1 MRFMLVALAVL
12 AIGYIAVG
20 ICMYVFQ
27 RSLIYQPDRKHIS
40 PDDAGLKGASEEI
53 LSAPDGARLVA
64 WWAKAKPGSPTLL
77 YLHGNAGHLAERA
90 ERIKTFQAH
99 GFGVLMLAY
108 RSFSGSTGSP
118 SETTNVADAVLA
130 YDFLAAK
137 GLGERDIVLFGESL
151 GTGVAV
157 QVAQARPAAG
167 MVLDSPY
174 TSLAAAGQFHYPW
187 LPVLWLMTD
196 RYDTLSRI
204 GTLHL
209 PLLILHG
216 EADEVV
222 PVAMGRTVFAA
233 ANEPKKLITFPG
245 APHIHHAHLGSL
257 ERVREFV
264 EALNR

>member
-1 MRFMLVALAVL
+1 MRFLLVALAVI
-12 AIGYIAVG
+12 AIGYIVAG
-20 ICMYVFQ
+20 LAMYVFQ
-27 RSLIYQPDRKHIS
+27 RSLIYQPDRQLIS
-40 PDDAGLKGASEEI
+40 PQDAGLAGVSEEI
-53 LSAPDGARLVA
+53 LVAPDGARLVA
-64 WWAKAKPGSPTLL
+64 WWAKAKTGRPTLL
-77 YLHGNAGHLAERA
+77 YFHGNAGHLAERA
-90 ERIKTFQAH
+90 ERIKAFQTDC
-99 GFGVLMLAY
+99 FGVLMLAY
-108 RSFSGSTGSP
+108 RGYSGSTGSP
-118 SETTNVADAVLA
+118 SEAANVADAELA

-137 GLGERDIVLFGESL
+137 GLAKRDIVLFGESL

-157 QVAQARPAAG
+157 QVAQVRPAAG
-167 MVLDSPY
+167 LVLDSPY

-187 LPVLWLMTD
+187 LPVLWLISD

-222 PVAMGRTVFAA
+222 PVEMGRAVFAA

-245 APHIHHAHLGSL
+245 APHIHHSHLGSL

-264 EALNR
+264 DALSR

>member
-1 MRFMLVALAVL
+1 MRFVILGLAVL
-12 AIGYIAVG
+12 ALSYFAIGLA
-20 ICMYVFQ
+20 MFVFQ
-27 RSLIYQPDRKHIS
+27 RSLIYRPDSQRIA
-40 PDDAGLKGASEEI
+40 PAAAGLSGVSEEV

-77 YLHGNAGHLAERA
+77 YFHGNGGHLAERA
-90 ERIKTFQAH
+90 ERIITFHAQ

-108 RSFSGSTGSP
+108 RGYSGSTGSP
-118 SETTNVADAVLA
+118 SEAANVADGLLG

-137 GLGERDIVLFGESL
+137 GLGKRDIVLFGESL

-167 MVLDSPY
+167 LVLDSPY

-187 LPVLWLMTD
+187 LPVLWLTTD

-216 EADEVV
+216 DADAVV
-222 PVAMGRTVFAA
+222 PVAMGRAVFAA
-233 ANEPKKLITFPG
+233 ANEPKTLLTFPG

-264 EALNR
+264 ESLRQ